1 MRLERLGAL
10 HPTRISFARTLVRR
24 MAREK
29 WSICLES
36 NALDPSGNGEV
47 VYRIST
53 PHRTLWFVAFAAHL
67 DADDRTDRVI
77 AEKWDATFT
86 LTTAAPTGA
95 TLARLRHNVTLQEQ
109 GRCSPSEL
117 VLSRANKS
125 VRLFDHVAD
134 CLACGRQPLPERI
147 ASIGYLVR
155 TTAVYGNGKFGLADF
170 AQLLADGIFRLPFQA
185 EMLCVFLARQF
196 SLHWVEH
203 IANRRNPEESVPLAP
218 ALKRALGVGNA
229 TGLGMAPFLVGHPKL
244 LCRWIRA
251 RETALARVRNV
262 RSVDRDSIRR
272 FHDFHDRA
280 IRHVGQW
287 STSDERQTRR
297 NTRLLA
303 DLMRLRDWPLADAY
317 PWDHLFRRSEANCS
331 LEAQELINS
340 LLIELYPGLVDDLE
354 QSTASDECM
363 TFDPAMNLSALR
375 RLIESRYDWALA
387 MDFSSADAQA
397 LFWYRSVEKEEP
409 RLGQRHKEPGAKHE
423 MRIAVARDVAALH
436 ARITAQASDAGN
448 LTVAAFVMAEPEW
461 RETVRRIQALSHCPF
476 AEIHANLIDRTCRP
490 VDLLRCKLSIF
501 GATRFD
507 PKSDLWTRITL
518 FQGAPLPEQLQS
530 ADADDWCFPALG
542 EVGDG

>member
-272 FHDFHDRA
+272 FHDLHDRA

-303 DLMRLRDWPLADAY
+303 DLMRLRDWPAGGRISMGSSVPAV
-317 PWDHLFRRSEANCS
+317 RG
-331 LEAQELINS
+331 ELLS
-340 LLIELYPGLVDDLE
+340 RGPGTDQ
-354 QSTASDECM
+354 QSAH
-363 TFDPAMNLSALR
+363 R
-375 RLIESRYDWALA
+375 
-387 MDFSSADAQA
+387 
-397 LFWYRSVEKEEP
+397 
-409 RLGQRHKEPGAKHE
+409 
-423 MRIAVARDVAALH
+423 
-436 ARITAQASDAGN
+436 
-448 LTVAAFVMAEPEW
+448 
-461 RETVRRIQALSHCPF
+461 ALS
-476 AEIHANLIDRTCRP
+476 
-490 VDLLRCKLSIF
+490 
-501 GATRFD
+501 
-507 PKSDLWTRITL
+507 RI
-518 FQGAPLPEQLQS
+518 GR
-530 ADADDWCFPALG
+530 
-542 EVGDG
+542 